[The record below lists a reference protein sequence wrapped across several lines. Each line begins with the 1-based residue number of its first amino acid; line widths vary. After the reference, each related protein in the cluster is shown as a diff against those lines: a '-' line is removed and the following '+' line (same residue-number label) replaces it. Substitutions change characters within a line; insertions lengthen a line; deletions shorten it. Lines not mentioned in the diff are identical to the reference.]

1 MCLWDTCMSRQVAP
15 SHLTSRTL
23 RWTYIHAAM
32 YLLTPTTC
40 LPIALAPLT
49 FSLALAQPPPRRSFT
64 PSPPPPVHLDYHL
77 HLQSPPS
84 TISLLCP
91 RHACPPLCHPC
102 LLCRPRSFFS
112 VDPGYAYSP
121 VCRRTS
127 TGGSNLCLCKPTLHI
142 SYLHVYLL
150 PSSRL
155 TSPCICTRISD
166 PTSRL
171 HPHSSPPRPWNCHL

>member
-1 MCLWDTCMSRQVAP
+1 MLLCTY
-15 SHLTSRTL
+15 SHRLLATL
-23 RWTYIHAAM
+23 SP
-32 YLLTPTTC
+32 LLYRH
-40 LPIALAPLT
+40 
-49 FSLALAQPPPRRSFT
+49 FHWHWHSLRHI
-64 PSPPPPVHLDYHL
+64 VHSHFHLHLQYHL
-77 HLQSPPS
+77 HLHLNYHFHLHSPLS

-112 VDPGYAYSP
+112 LDPRYAHSR
-121 VCRRTS
+121 VSRRTS

-155 TSPCICTRISD
+155 TSPCICTCISD